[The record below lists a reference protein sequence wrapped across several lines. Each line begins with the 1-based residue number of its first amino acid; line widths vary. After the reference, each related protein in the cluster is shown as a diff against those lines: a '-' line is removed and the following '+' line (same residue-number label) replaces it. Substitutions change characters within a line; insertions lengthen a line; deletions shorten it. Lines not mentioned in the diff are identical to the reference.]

1 MGILGEKY
9 RWLVV
14 VVLAVIS
21 VFVGM
26 YNDYISILVGLL
38 AFGYSIYSIPTN
50 NELSKIRKVGKWVS
64 TFIIT
69 SLLFSFTAKSVE
81 VFLGLDK
88 RPPTCNSIQV
98 KQTLS
103 EILNETDS
111 NKYSIEN
118 TSIKEYNKEENIY
131 YCTAQ
136 LKLDLTKNEAYINQ
150 NKVAQ
155 EALKNMVEKVGYK
168 TVMYKVYSED
178 KKLFGV
184 EIID

>member
-50 NELSKIRKVGKWVS
+50 NELSKIKKVGKWVS

-69 SLLFSFTAKSVE
+69 SLLFTFTGKSVE

-88 RPPTCNSIQV
+88 RPPSCNSIQV

-111 NKYSIEN
+111 DKYIIEN
-118 TSIKEYNKEENIY
+118 SSIKEYNKEENIY

-136 LKLDLTKNEAYINQ
+136 LKLDLTKNEAYNNQ
-150 NKVAQ
+150 NEVAQ
-155 EALKNMVEKVGYK
+155 DALKSMVEKVGYK
-168 TVMYKVYSED
+168 TIMYKVYSED

>member
-136 LKLDLTKNEAYINQ
+136 LKLDLTKPSFLHIDFA
-150 NKVAQ
+150 KD
-155 EALKNMVEKVGYK
+155 
-168 TVMYKVYSED
+168 ED
-178 KKLFGV
+178 F
-184 EIID
+184 

>member
-178 KKLFGV
+178 KKLFV
-184 EIID
+184 V